1 MIGVVSLRQLLL
13 NDENKILK
21 DVMEKDFIYV
31 NPEDDQE
38 KVANIVSEYNYLA
51 LPVLNEEQE
60 LIGIITVDDVMDVI
74 REEATEDMLK
84 MAGAGVQEDI
94 LLKPVIE
101 NAKTRFPWLM
111 PSWIGGLL
119 AMCIISFFEDFM
131 TEHLILA
138 SFIPIIIGNE
148 KTALE
153 FGKYLFKNG
162 IFAQPIR
169 FPTVKKN
176 SARIRF
182 SITAWHTNK
191 QINETL
197 SVIEKCTKKFKIV

>member
-1 MIGVVSLRQLLL
+1 MKRFNANREQRRKKLWSNIKLFHNGLQEIGYETKSSSQ
-13 NDENKILK
+13 I
-21 DVMEKDFIYV
+21 
-31 NPEDDQE
+31 
-38 KVANIVSEYNYLA
+38 
-51 LPVLNEEQE
+51 
-60 LIGIITVDDVMDVI
+60 
-74 REEATEDMLK
+74 
-84 MAGAGVQEDI
+84 
-94 LLKPVIE
+94 
-101 NAKTRFPWLM
+101 
-111 PSWIGGLL
+111 
-119 AMCIISFFEDFM
+119 
-131 TEHLILA
+131 
-138 SFIPIIIGNE
+138 IPIIIGNE

-197 SVIEKCTKKFKIV
+197 SVIEKCTKKFKII